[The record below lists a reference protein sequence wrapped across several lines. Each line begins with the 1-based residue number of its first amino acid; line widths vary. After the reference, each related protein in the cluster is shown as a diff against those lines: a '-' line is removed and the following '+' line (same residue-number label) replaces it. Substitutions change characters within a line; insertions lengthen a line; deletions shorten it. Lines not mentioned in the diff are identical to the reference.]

1 MKRVSGSGGIGDV
14 RWARTATRIRR
25 NSGNENEKEYP
36 NLRRRMVL
44 FMLMYWCL
52 TAYGICVRERI
63 DTWPTGLS
71 AEPLFRDLIKSRRIM
86 IVALQATGV

>member
-1 MKRVSGSGGIGDV
+1 
-14 RWARTATRIRR
+14 
-25 NSGNENEKEYP
+25 
-36 NLRRRMVL
+36 MVL

-71 AEPLFRDLIKSRRIM
+71 AEPLFRDFIKPRNNM
-86 IVALQATGV
+86 IAALRATGLYK